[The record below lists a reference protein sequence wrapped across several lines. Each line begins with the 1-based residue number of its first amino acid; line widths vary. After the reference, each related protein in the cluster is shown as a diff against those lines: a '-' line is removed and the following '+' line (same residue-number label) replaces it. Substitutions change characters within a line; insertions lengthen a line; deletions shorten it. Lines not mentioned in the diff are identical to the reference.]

1 MPRIQERTPV
11 SLDIVLEGASG
22 KRVARITDLS
32 LGGCFIDSVMPIR
45 LGEIVF
51 FKIKASEGEWLDLE
65 GEVVYIFAGLGFGV
79 RFISTTEGKQSI
91 IEYII
96 LMNNGN
102 PWGRDETA
110 VWSKISEK
118 FQISERER

>member
-22 KRVARITDLS
+22 RRIARITDLS

-45 LGEIVF
+45 LGEIIP
-51 FKIKASEGEWLDLE
+51 FKIKASEGEWLELQ
-65 GEVVYIFAGLGFGV
+65 GEVVYIFAGLGFGI
-79 RFISTTEGKQSI
+79 RFISITEGKQCI
-91 IEYII
+91 IEHII

-102 PWGRDETA
+102 PWGSGEAA
-110 VWSKISEK
+110 V
-118 FQISERER
+118 